1 MTLGEAKL
9 RDLPRI
15 GLNAALVLCAGMSG
29 CARSG
34 ELGVPVEPD
43 RKASADRRASRSRD
57 LPFTTTLNLE
67 VIEAGQDAERGK
79 LTICNPSNHPW
90 EIVRV
95 ETSCPCLNVSPVSLT
110 IEPRSSAI
118 LTVAFDPTEEP
129 DFRGRLAVRVKGVDA
144 SDTIVFEARVNLEVR
159 SPQVRSRP

>member
-67 VIEAGQDAERGK
+67 VIEAGQDADRGE
-79 LTICNPSNHPW
+79 LTMAHVGFSMAGCLRPGP
-90 EIVRV
+90 RV
-95 ETSCPCLNVSPVSLT
+95 V
-110 IEPRSSAI
+110 I
-118 LTVAFDPTEEP
+118 LD
-129 DFRGRLAVRVKGVDA
+129 RVC
-144 SDTIVFEARVNLEVR
+144 
-159 SPQVRSRP
+159 